1 MSKMKI
7 SEIFKMSFQ
16 SLRTNKL
23 RTFLTVLGVV
33 VGIFSIIVIMTI
45 ITMLQNSIE
54 NGLASLAKNTFQ
66 IQKYPA
72 IMTGGPG
79 SRDKYR
85 NRKDITLEDFYQFKE
100 KMTEAKFVGAEQWQF
115 GIVVK
120 YGNKETNPNIQVVG
134 MTDEALETN
143 EMITQAG
150 RPINKTDVQY
160 TNNVCLL
167 GKDVVDK
174 LFMNIDPVGQIVRVS
189 GRPLTVIGTL
199 EPKQALF
206 GQSQDSYVI
215 MPITTFQTVFGK
227 RSRSL
232 NITVMAHNQAE
243 YNSIIEASIG
253 YMRTIRNVM
262 PGEDNNFDIF
272 SNESLMG
279 QINSINEPIK
289 IGALVVSLIALLAAG
304 VGIMNIMLVSV
315 TERTREIG
323 IRKAIGA
330 RKSYIL
336 VQFLAEAVILSIFG
350 GLIGIVIGV
359 GLGNF
364 AGSFIN
370 AQMAIP
376 IDWVII
382 GIVLCVVVGVSF
394 GTYPAYKAANLD
406 PIEALRHE

>member
-1 MSKMKI
+1 MKTT
-7 SEIFKMSFQ
+7 EIFKMSFQ

-54 NGLASLAKNTFQ
+54 SGLASLAKNTFQ

-79 SRDKYR
+79 ARDKYR
-85 NRKDITLEDFYQFKE
+85 NRKDITLDEFYQFKE
-100 KMTEAKFVGAEQWQF
+100 KLNDAKFVGAEQWQY
-115 GIVVK
+115 GIVVQ
-120 YGNKETNPNIQVVG
+120 YGNKETNPNIQVAG
-134 MTDEALETN
+134 MTEEALETN
-143 EMITQAG
+143 EMITQFG

-167 GKDVVDK
+167 GKDIVDK
-174 LFMNIDPVGQIVRVS
+174 LFLNIDPVGQVVRVA

-215 MPITTFQTVFGK
+215 MPISTFQTMYGK
-227 RSRSL
+227 RSRSI
-232 NITVMAHNQAE
+232 NITVMSNSQAD
-243 YNSIIEASIG
+243 YNRVIEASIG
-253 YMRTIRNVM
+253 YMRTIRNVK

-272 SNESLMG
+272 SNESIMG
-279 QINSINEPIK
+279 QINNINEPIK
-289 IGALVVSLIALLAAG
+289 IGALVISLIALLAAG

-336 VQFLAEAVILSIFG
+336 IQFLSEAVILSIFG
-350 GLIGIVIGV
+350 GLIGIIIGV

-364 AGSFIN
+364 AGSFLN

-376 IDWVII
+376 VDWVMI
-382 GIVLCVVVGVSF
+382 GIGLCIFVGVVF